1 MHCRKSEDGTLRFLG
16 KQKKSFLDLAGR
28 GVKSK
33 AGAVALALFRFRYIG
48 KRVMAAEQWLLTEPA
63 RKHKLRY
70 AVGLFCR

>member
-1 MHCRKSEDGTLRFLG
+1 M
-16 KQKKSFLDLAGR
+16 SFLDLADHAAKNR
-28 GVKSK
+28 
-33 AGAVALALFRFRYIG
+33 ADAVALALFRFRYIG